1 MWNVVDELPKLPK
14 LSSCTFHQCFRL
26 MDFNWKMPAG
36 SKSHAAA
43 ISAKRYIK
51 LSSPL
56 FSPSSSSNQ
65 CLVFL
70 GKWLMWSIM
79 EFNWYFTSAIIS
91 ADTNNFNLILDSF
104 VSFFWWVF
112 WVFYILVWLSTVIIY
127 WVKSNWDKFV
137 ISMGNS
143 LRLSNF

>member
-14 LSSCTFHQCFRL
+14 LPKLPSCTFLHQCFRL
-26 MDFNWKMPAG
+26 MDFSWKMPAG

-43 ISAKRYIK
+43 ISAKRHIK

-56 FSPSSSSNQ
+56 FSPYSTTNQ

-91 ADTNNFNLILDSF
+91 ADTNNFNLILDSL
-104 VSFFWWVF
+104 VSFFFGEFSEFSIF
-112 WVFYILVWLSTVIIY
+112 WC
-127 WVKSNWDKFV
+127 
-137 ISMGNS
+137 GCQPP
-143 LRLSNF
+143 